1 MELNYNSYLKIDEL
15 LSLQQPRTV
24 PEEHDEL
31 LFITVHQV
39 YELWFQQLL
48 HELHKM
54 AADFSDDRV
63 FAALHTMRRCTRIL
77 NTLVDQLDVLE
88 TMKPTSF
95 AAFRERLDSASG
107 FQSMQFRRIEFF
119 LGDKRPGVL
128 SALPS
133 DDPQLAEARAALHAP
148 TLIDHFHEL
157 LAHHGVLVPAEL
169 TTRDRTESNTSHP
182 VVEDAVHWLY
192 TTSPDM
198 AVLFDQMMDFDQAL
212 QDWRYRHLQLTR
224 RVIGSKPGTHGS
236 DGASYLE
243 STLFQPV
250 FPELWALPHRL

>member
-1 MELNYNSYLKIDEL
+1 MELNYSTYLKLDQL
-15 LSLQQPRTV
+15 LSLQEPQA

-48 HELHKM
+48 HELAKV

-63 FAALHTMRRCTRIL
+63 ADALHTVKRCVRIL
-77 NTLVDQLDVLE
+77 TTLVAQLDVLE

-107 FQSMQFRRIEFF
+107 FQSMQFRQIEFL
-119 LGDKRPGVL
+119 LGLKRESVL
-128 SALPS
+128 AALP
-133 DDPQLAEARAALHAP
+133 DDDIGVTEARKALVEP
-148 TLIDHFHEL
+148 CLMDHLHEL
-157 LAHHGVLVPAEL
+157 LAHRGVLLPPDLAE
-169 TTRDRTESNTSHP
+169 RDPTAAYKPHP
-182 VVEDAVHWLY
+182 IIEDAVLWLY
-192 TTSPDM
+192 TTSSDI
-198 AVLFDQMMDFDQAL
+198 AVLFDLLMDFDQAL

-236 DGASYLE
+236 DGAGYLE
-243 STLFQPV
+243 STLFHPV
-250 FPELWALPHRL
+250 FPELWAIAHRM